1 MKTKKHLDCYVCIPL
16 LCLCFAH
23 IYIYYKAFYLKHH
36 TPYKANIMQI
46 KQNFFKQTDK
56 NHKHFQNCTMF
67 YLDMG
72 TNIGVQIRKLYQP
85 EHYPDA
91 PVLPIFDKY
100 FQAGPER
107 RANPRLCAIG
117 FELNPSHTQRLKTLE
132 TDYNKCG
139 FKTKIYTETAVATHD
154 GNTSFWTDNE
164 TSMMEWGASTVRQ
177 WPGQTPI
184 QVNAINIGK
193 FISENILPY
202 AQTIVAKLDI
212 EGEELNVLPNL
223 LEHGV
228 LCKFNFLFLE
238 THERMMNPM
247 DAQKFT
253 EFYHQLHSKLKTQQC
268 KVEISNLDDETYLR
282 DEQNKLDSC
291 IPSN

>member
-1 MKTKKHLDCYVCIPL
+1 MKQKKLDYFICIPL
-16 LCLCFAH
+16 LCLWFAH
-23 IYIYYKAFYLKHH
+23 IYMSYKALYPKLR
-36 TPYKANIMQI
+36 TPYKTNRMQL
-46 KQNFFKQTDK
+46 KQNIFKQTI
-56 NHKHFQNCTMF
+56 NYSEHFQNCTEF

-85 EHYPDA
+85 EYYPNS

-100 FQAGPER
+100 FGAGSER
-107 RANPRLCAIG
+107 RVKKCICAVG
-117 FELNPSHTQRLKTLE
+117 FELNPSHTQRLKFLE
-132 TDYNKCG
+132 TNYNQCG
-139 FKTKIYTETAVATHD
+139 FKTTIFTETAVTKHN
-154 GNTSFWTDNE
+154 GNISFWTDNK
-164 TSMMEWGASTVRQ
+164 TSMMEWGASTVHHWQ
-177 WPGQTPI
+177 GQTPT

-212 EGEELNVLPNL
+212 EGEEHNVLPNL

-238 THERMMNPM
+238 VHEHMMNPI
-247 DAQKFT
+247 DAQRFT
-253 EFYHQLHSKLKTQQC
+253 EFYQQLYSKLKTQQC
-268 KVEISNLDDETYLR
+268 KVEISNLDDETYVR

-291 IPSN
+291 ILSV